1 MSAFLGPIHHIMFER
16 IRLVDQRQQD
26 LLAFAREA
34 MSPTQ
39 AAALPQLKS
48 LPEGDLEELIADAP
62 IHAWLQSQMES
73 VMHSEFRLWAALA
86 DTPDRLRRVAQRLQ
100 MHGRQRGLNLLGERP
115 EMAVDARLILQEV
128 NRILLTSMPCDHVSE
143 VIAASPKAFIERRD
157 LLFHERIWQRAGL
170 DESKALQLQEA
181 WMVGLYS
188 AFDKLRYSRV
198 EMTISGQRYFD
209 DRVSLQLEEALH
221 G

>member
-1 MSAFLGPIHHIMFER
+1 MSAFLGPIHQIMFER
-16 IRLVDQRQQD
+16 IRLVDERQQD
-26 LLAFAREA
+26 LLDFVREA
-34 MSPTQ
+34 MSPSQ
-39 AAALPQLKS
+39 AEALPQLVN
-48 LPEGDLEELIADAP
+48 LPAGELAELIGQAP
-62 IHAWLQSQMES
+62 IHAWLQSQMEA
-73 VMHSEFRLWAALA
+73 VMQSEFRLWATLA

-100 MHGRQRGLNLLGERP
+100 AHGRQTGLKLLEERP
-115 EMAVDARLILQEV
+115 EIAGDARLILQEV

-198 EMTISGQRYFD
+198 EMTIGGQRYFD
-209 DRVSLQLEEALH
+209 DRVSLQLEEVLN